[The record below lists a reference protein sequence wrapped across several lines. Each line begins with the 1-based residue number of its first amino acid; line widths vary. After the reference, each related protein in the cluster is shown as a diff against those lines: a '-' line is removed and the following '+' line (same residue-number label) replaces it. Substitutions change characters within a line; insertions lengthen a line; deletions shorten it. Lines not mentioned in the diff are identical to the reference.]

1 NTFGVEFDD
10 KGRLYSGT
18 NWGGKRGLEFVQGGY
33 YVKAWGKHGPLT
45 NPYAFGHLDH
55 MPHTGNGDRF
65 THTFVVYGGG
75 ALPES
80 FNGKLIAANPLQR
93 RVQLARLEPLGAT
106 FQTAEEP
113 SLLTTTDGWF
123 RPVDVKVGPDGA
135 VYVADF
141 YEARITHLD
150 PRDTWDR
157 SNGRVYRIRPREYKP
172 VAPFDLAKLSG
183 NELVGLLGHKNRW
196 YRQTAL
202 RLLGDRKDRA
212 VLPALRDN
220 LAQKDGQLA
229 LESLWAINL
238 CGGLDEATARKTL
251 GHGDP
256 HVRLWTVRLLGD
268 GNKVSA
274 ETAQQLAALA
284 EH

>member
-1 NTFGVEFDD
+1 
-10 KGRLYSGT
+10 
-18 NWGGKRGLEFVQGGY
+18 
-33 YVKAWGKHGPLT
+33 
-45 NPYAFGHLDH
+45 
-55 MPHTGNGDRF
+55 
-65 THTFVVYGGG
+65 
-75 ALPES
+75 
-80 FNGKLIAANPLQR
+80 
-93 RVQLARLEPLGAT
+93 
-106 FQTAEEP
+106 
-113 SLLTTTDGWF
+113 
-123 RPVDVKVGPDGA
+123 PDGA

-202 RLLGDRKDRA
+202 RLLGDRKDRT
-212 VLPALRDN
+212 VLPTLHDN

-284 EH
+284 EHETHAEVRRQLACSAKRLRGPETLPMLTALLKHKEDANDPHIPLLLWWAVEARAEADRDGVLGLFRDPDLWK